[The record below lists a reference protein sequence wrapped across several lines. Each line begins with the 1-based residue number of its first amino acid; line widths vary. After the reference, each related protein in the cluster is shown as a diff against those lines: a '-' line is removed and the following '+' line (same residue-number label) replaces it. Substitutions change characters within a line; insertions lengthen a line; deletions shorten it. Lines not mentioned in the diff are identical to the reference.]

1 MAAGHLTGN
10 AIGVIETP
18 RIFGPYL
25 RDTQFKRIMAI
36 ASALLLFS
44 TLITTYA
51 VRERVLITARYTS
64 NGLPFLKQVTDA
76 SY

>member
-1 MAAGHLTGN
+1 MAAGHLAGN

-18 RIFGPYL
+18 RILGPYL
-25 RDTQFKRIMAI
+25 RDTQFKQIMAI

-44 TLITTYA
+44 TLITAYA

-64 NGLPFLKQVTDA
+64 FGSEPSFLGA
-76 SY
+76 SN